1 MKETPIFEEVFSR
14 MLGSSGF
21 WLKLLVGGLL
31 AFVPVANFFTFGY
44 LLRFSRSVR
53 RTGQL
58 SLPDWDDWSGL
69 FTEGLKFALVWLAY
83 WLLPVLLAL
92 ALAAV
97 IRLAG
102 LGAFSYLVVSLVVL
116 LTPIL
121 FGAALYRYNQRGRLK
136 DLLDF
141 PLIVRM
147 GYAAFSR
154 LMLPALTLAGIFAVA
169 APLYGFAF
177 FFGFMVMIAQ
187 SSLCFRSMEQQRRV
201 SL

>member
-14 MLGSSGF
+14 LLGSSGF

-31 AFVPVANFFTFGY
+31 AFVPVANFFAFGY
-44 LLRFSRSVR
+44 LLRFSQRVR
-53 RTGQL
+53 RSGQL
-58 SLPDWDDWSGL
+58 SLPDWEDWSGL
-69 FTEGLKFALVWLAY
+69 FTDGLKFALVWLAY

-92 ALAAV
+92 ALAAL
-97 IRLAG
+97 IGWAG
-102 LGAFSYLVVSLVVL
+102 LGAFSYLMVSLVVL
-116 LTPIL
+116 VSPIL
-121 FGAALYRYNQRGRLK
+121 FGAALYRYNQRGSVQ

-177 FFGFMVMIAQ
+177 FFGFVVMIAQ
-187 SSLCFRSMEQQRRV
+187 SSLCFRSMEQQRKV